1 MSGIKYIFKGK
12 WNRDFLIYVLYK
24 ADKIGYNIGAILST
38 LVLQYYII
46 CYIGKNY
53 ITFLYIGKK
62 YRKWDESSQIF
73 WAILSEDY
81 TKLVSFYLEKM
92 TIVKKMSRI
101 VTKSK

>member
-46 CYIGKNY
+46 CYIGK
-53 ITFLYIGKK
+53 K
-62 YRKWDESSQIF
+62 YGKWDKSSQIF

>member
-1 MSGIKYIFKGK
+1 MSGIKYIFRGK
-12 WNRDFLIYVLYK
+12 WNRSFLIYVLHK
-24 ADKIGYNIGAILST
+24 ADKIGYNIGVILST

-62 YRKWDESSQIF
+62 YGKWDKSSQIF